1 MRYVRKR
8 VSVCKKIF
16 RASMVSSLRVLT
28 LQVLATLG
36 AARRKSVLV
45 TGGVGYI
52 GSHTVLELLEQGH
65 RVVVV
70 DNLCNS

>member
-1 MRYVRKR
+1 M
-8 VSVCKKIF
+8 SVCKKIF